1 MNALDKFAVFGLA
14 WLAVSTA
21 SVWLLCR
28 MMGANRDDS
37 DGEGP
42 RA

>member
-21 SVWLLCR
+21 TVWLLCR
-28 MMGANRDDS
+28 IMGANREADD
-37 DGEGP
+37 E
-42 RA
+42 AVN